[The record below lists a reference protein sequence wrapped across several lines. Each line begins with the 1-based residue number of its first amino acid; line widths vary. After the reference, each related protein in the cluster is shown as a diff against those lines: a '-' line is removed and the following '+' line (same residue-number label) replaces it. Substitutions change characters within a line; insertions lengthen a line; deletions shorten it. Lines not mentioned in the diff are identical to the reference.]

1 MENLTIEQ
9 RLDRIE
15 QLLIG
20 TKKVLNFD
28 EASKYLQ
35 LSKSH
40 LYKMTSTCKIPHY
53 KPNGKRIY
61 FNTEELEKWLL
72 SNRITT
78 VDEIE
83 EEANNYLLTHKK
95 KF

>member
-9 RLDRIE
+9 RLERIE
-15 QLLIG
+15 ELLIC
-20 TKKVLNFD
+20 TKKVLSFD
-28 EASKYLQ
+28 EAARFLNV
-35 LSKSH
+35 SKSH
-40 LYKMTSTCKIPHY
+40 LYKMTSQCKIPHY

-78 VDEIE
+78 LDEIE
-83 EEANNYLLTHKK
+83 QEANHYLLTHKR

>member
-15 QLLIG
+15 KLLIG
-20 TKKVLNFD
+20 TKKVLNFN
-28 EASKYLQ
+28 EATSYLNV
-35 LSKSH
+35 SKSH
-40 LYKMTSTCKIPHY
+40 LYKMTSSCKIPHY
-53 KPNGKRIY
+53 KPNGKRLY

-78 VDEIE
+78 VDEID
-83 EEANNYLLTHKK
+83 EEANNFLLLHKRK
-95 KF
+95 V

>member
-15 QLLIG
+15 KLLIG
-20 TKKVLNFD
+20 NKKVLTFD
-28 EASKYLQ
+28 EAAIFLNF
-35 LSKSH
+35 SKSN
-40 LYKMTSTCKIPHY
+40 LYKLTSTSKIPHY

-61 FNTEELEKWLL
+61 FNTEELEIWLL
-72 SNRITT
+72 SNRIKT
-78 VDEIE
+78 DNEIE

>member
-40 LYKMTSTCKIPHY
+40 LYKMTSTFKIPHY

-78 VDEIE
+78 MDEIE
-83 EEANNYLLTHKK
+83 QEANHYLLTHKRK
-95 KF
+95 I